1 MERTSF
7 HPCRQ
12 LYIDRNASK
21 VGISESLNMEECES
35 KNCIEVVMTPSAQ
48 ERPNGSYGDFKFHD
62 KHDKGFGY
70 YLLEPWG
77 GTTTFTI

>member
-21 VGISESLNMEECES
+21 VGISESLNMEERES
-35 KNCIEVVMTPSAQ
+35 QNCIEVVMTPSAQ
-48 ERPNGSYGDFKFHD
+48 ERPYGSYGDFKFHALDFMAPD
-62 KHDKGFGY
+62 KLWK
-70 YLLEPWG
+70 ESV
-77 GTTTFTI
+77 